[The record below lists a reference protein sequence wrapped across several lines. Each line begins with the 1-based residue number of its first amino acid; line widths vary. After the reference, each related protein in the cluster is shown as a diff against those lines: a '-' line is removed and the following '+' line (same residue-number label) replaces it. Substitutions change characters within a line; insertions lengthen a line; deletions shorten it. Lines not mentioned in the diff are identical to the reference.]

1 MIDIVTTFPIK
12 QEGSACIINLF
23 GRINESNRTFDLHY
37 ELDSNSDALTRP
49 GALLGQTFNMRVKST
64 SAQIYIVYDCT
75 IISQSLA
82 FSGSGM
88 GTVSGRFDRLIK
100 QNHSDDTYDK
110 MMFSFDGI
118 EHLFPLINFQIDM
131 PRYDGPLTI
140 SRPALEEKEHSVT
153 DSISGSIVSDFGSIS
168 SEPISEIHIS
178 QKKHIVLSFTNKQTA
193 CELIKT
199 LTRVKQY
206 IEFLCSREIQL
217 SDIQFS
223 SSDPNNWKSAEV
235 ISDPILIPC
244 TFIKPI
250 ESDPYG
256 FSEEDFFAGLQG
268 WLNHVDKYSRVIDI
282 WKKTIYN
289 SNVSAEDLFI
299 WRCQA
304 FELLCTLTEEI
315 KESAKKKLV
324 DDQSYPNIRN
334 YLCEVN
340 SRYDIADFA
349 ESHFSKTKVIRD
361 ILTHNNPDK
370 TASDEQFRNAYT
382 LIHYF
387 LVASIGEI
395 MDFKCRRP
403 GLILTSI

>member
-1 MIDIVTTFPIK
+1 M
-12 QEGSACIINLF
+12 
-23 GRINESNRTFDLHY
+23 Y
-37 ELDSNSDALTRP
+37 EQT
-49 GALLGQTFNMRVKST
+49 LG
-64 SAQIYIVYDCT
+64 I
-75 IISQSLA
+75 
-82 FSGSGM
+82 
-88 GTVSGRFDRLIK
+88 
-100 QNHSDDTYDK
+100 
-110 MMFSFDGI
+110 
-118 EHLFPLINFQIDM
+118 
-131 PRYDGPLTI
+131 
-140 SRPALEEKEHSVT
+140 
-153 DSISGSIVSDFGSIS
+153 
-168 SEPISEIHIS
+168 
-178 QKKHIVLSFTNKQTA
+178 
-193 CELIKT
+193 
-199 LTRVKQY
+199 
-206 IEFLCSREIQL
+206 
-217 SDIQFS
+217 
-223 SSDPNNWKSAEV
+223 
-235 ISDPILIPC
+235 
-244 TFIKPI
+244 
-250 ESDPYG
+250 
-256 FSEEDFFAGLQG
+256 SEEDFFAGLQG

-324 DDQSYPNIRN
+324 DDKSYPNIRN